1 MDITPVETPAT
12 EDATPPADPARG
24 SALAP
29 EAVTALMTTFLEA
42 TDRRD
47 GTTLTAILAPG
58 YLHHWPFGHE
68 TVGPAAYV
76 ANLQHVAEVFPD
88 LSVAAN
94 QSFASDDFGAMVWTA
109 TGTQSLPFLGFPPSD
124 HPATW
129 TGLFLHRL
137 AGGQIAETWTQADHL
152 SRLKQQGAIPPPAAT
167 PSPKPP
173 PHAAAGEATG

>member
-1 MDITPVETPAT
+1 MDGTPVDTPAT
-12 EDATPPADPARG
+12 DAASSPSQAPRDAAPAPA
-24 SALAP
+24 
-29 EAVTALMTTFLEA
+29 AVTALMTTFLTA
-42 TDRRD
+42 TNRRD
-47 GTTLTAILAPG
+47 GTALEAILSPG

-68 TVGPAAYV
+68 TVGAAAYL

-88 LSVAAN
+88 LTVRAD
-94 QSFASDDFGAMVWTA
+94 QIFASDDFGAMVWTA

-152 SRLKQQGAIPPPAAT
+152 SRLKQQGAIPPPAT
-167 PSPKPP
+167 PAPEPP
-173 PHAAAGEATG
+173 PPAAAGETTG

>member
-1 MDITPVETPAT
+1 MDGTPIDTPAT
-12 EDATPPADPARG
+12 EGATPPGHPERA
-24 SALAP
+24 SALAR
-29 EAVTALMTTFLEA
+29 VTALMTAFLEA
-42 TDRRD
+42 TNRRD
-47 GTTLTAILAPG
+47 GATLAAILAPG
-58 YLHHWPFGHE
+58 YRHHWPFGHE
-68 TVGPAAYV
+68 TVGPSAYL

-109 TGTQSLPFLGFPPSD
+109 TGTQSQPFLGFPPSD

-152 SRLKQQGAIPPPAAT
+152 SRLQQQGALPLPAAT
-167 PSPKPP
+167 AATA
-173 PHAAAGEATG
+173 PHSDDNSSQKT

>member
-1 MDITPVETPAT
+1 MDGTPVDMPAT
-12 EDATPPADPARG
+12 DAASSPSQAPRDAAPG
-24 SALAP
+24 P

-42 TDRRD
+42 TNRRD
-47 GTTLTAILAPG
+47 GTALEAILAPG

-68 TVGPAAYV
+68 TVGAAAYL
-76 ANLQHVAEVFPD
+76 ANLQHVAQVFPD
-88 LSVAAN
+88 LTVRADHI
-94 QSFASDDFGAMVWTA
+94 FASDDFGAMVWTA

-167 PSPKPP
+167 PSPEPP
-173 PHAAAGEATG
+173 PHAAAGEAKG